1 MSVLSRYLNRLYLG
15 RLFFTTLGIAMFA
28 LLFDLLEASD
38 DLDGTGGNVVTSLL
52 LYGALRLPTLLS
64 DILPIAALLAALFT
78 ASELL
83 RSSELVIMWASGLSV
98 LRIMLLLVPT
108 GLLVVGLKLANDDF
122 AVPHAVET
130 LRSWGVGDYRQAAL
144 GADEGFLWV
153 KDGMD
158 VVRLPLFE
166 DRETTEVEN
175 LLILRLDA
183 DGALLERLHA
193 DRARM
198 SPGLWKLSNV
208 TRNRVGGRAV
218 ERIDELEWPNGLP
231 MERVTALARPPQE
244 VGLAGLIDIVR
255 HDGYGV
261 STTERHRT
269 WLYYRIASAFVPMLM
284 SFLGFALAY
293 RFTRGGGIAS
303 LFIRGISIGFSFLIL
318 SGLAI
323 ALGEAGF
330 LPPSLAAFGPSLLLA
345 TIIFTTAWR
354 VSRHRAAGA

>member
-1 MSVLSRYLNRLYLG
+1 MSVLSRYLNRLYIT
-15 RLFFTTLGIAMFA
+15 RLFFTALGIAMFA
-28 LLFDLLEASD
+28 LLFDLLEASEE
-38 DLDGTGGNVVTSLL
+38 LDVTDNAFTALL
-52 LYGALRLPTLLS
+52 MYGALRLPSLLS

-108 GLLVVGLKLANDDF
+108 GLLVCGLKLANDDF
-122 AVPHAVET
+122 AVPHAIET
-130 LRSWGVGDYRQAAL
+130 LRSWGVGDYRRAAL

-153 KDGMD
+153 KDGND
-158 VVRLPLFE
+158 VVRLPLFDE
-166 DRETTEVEN
+166 RDTVEVTN
-175 LLILRLDA
+175 LLIIRLD
-183 DGALLERLHA
+183 DEGSLIERLHA

-198 SPGLWKLSNV
+198 APGLWTLEGV

-218 ERIDELEWPNGLP
+218 ERVDELAWPNNLP

-303 LFIRGISIGFSFLIL
+303 LFIRGIAIGFTFLIL

-330 LPPSLAAFGPSLLLA
+330 LPPSLAACGPTLLLA
-345 TIIFTTAWR
+345 SVIFTVAWR
-354 VSRHRAAGA
+354 VSRLRPAGA